1 MANARRGQPHR
12 SFPRPSAQG
21 GLFALGPEVQGEVL
35 RTTYRDEESGF
46 SVVKVKTAHG
56 EVTLVGALPAL
67 ASGERIS
74 AKGKPKT
81 HPSYGPQ
88 LEVEEIERL
97 LPVTPEGIVAYLGS
111 GLIPGI
117 GPKLAQRIY
126 DHFGEE
132 SLEVV
137 RREPRRL
144 AEVPGIGHRRIVEA
158 NRTAKAQVRLE
169 RLVVALRPYQVPLH
183 VARKIEA
190 RYGDEAEQIVAH
202 EPYRLWRDVG
212 GIGFLTAD
220 RVARAMGIAEDAPA
234 RMEALV
240 LYLLQTAMDEGH
252 VCLPEE
258 ELVQR
263 AVRLGGTEGRTAGAL
278 RDLAEGGL
286 VVLEDDFAYLTR
298 NHQME
303 KRVARAV
310 ARHLEARPPAV
321 ALRNRGTLSPAQA
334 AAAQAALGRG
344 LFVLTGGPGTG
355 KTTTVQA
362 IARSAIGHGLRL
374 ELAAPTGRAAK
385 RMQEASGLRAQTL
398 HRLLGLRGPQSDVH
412 EISADLVIVDEASM
426 IDLWLFDRLLDALP
440 LTARLVLVGD
450 PDQLPP
456 VGAGQPFADL
466 LGRRE
471 VPRAEL
477 TEIFRQA
484 AQSGIVQA
492 AHRIRQGYLPQQ
504 AEDFVWLQA
513 EAPLEL
519 QRLALQAATETLPR
533 LGIEPD
539 EIQVLSAGHKHESG
553 VQALNAALQAKLNPP
568 RGQAELRH
576 GDRIFRLGDRVV
588 QLRNDY
594 QRGALNGEVGRIT
607 RLGAKDRGLA
617 VAFPDASGEREVEY
631 EPDELRQLQLGYA
644 TTVHKAQGSE
654 YRGVVLVLS
663 PQHWMLLQ
671 RNLLYT
677 AVTRAR
683 ERIVVVAPARALR
696 QALRAEG
703 RDVRHGRLGARIV
716 AALTA
721 RSDS

>member
-1 MANARRGQPHR
+1 MAEARQAKPHR
-12 SFPRPSAQG
+12 SYTRPRAG
-21 GLFALGPEVQGEVL
+21 TGLFSLGPEVQGEVL
-35 RTTYRDEESGF
+35 RTTYRDEQSGF
-46 SVVKVKTAHG
+46 SVVRVKSADG

-67 ASGERIS
+67 ATGERVK
-74 AKGKPKT
+74 ATGKPKM

-126 DHFGEE
+126 DHFGQE
-132 SLEVV
+132 SLEVM

-190 RYGDEAEQIVAH
+190 RYGDEAEQVVAH

-220 RVARAMGIAEDAPA
+220 RVARAMGIAEDAPE

-252 VCLPEE
+252 VALPQAEIA
-258 ELVQR
+258 QR
-263 AVRLGGTEGRTAGAL
+263 AVRLGGSTERIERAL
-278 RDLAEGGL
+278 RDLAQGGL
-286 VVLEDDFAYLTR
+286 VVMDDGLVYLTR

-303 KRVARAV
+303 RRVARAV
-310 ARHLEARPPAV
+310 ALYLRARPAQV
-321 ALRNRGTLSPAQA
+321 TLRNRGALSPAQA

-362 IARSAIGHGLRL
+362 IARSARSQGLRL

-398 HRLLGLRGPQSDVH
+398 HRLLGLRGPQSEVQ
-412 EISADLVIVDEASM
+412 ELAVDLVIVDEASM
-426 IDLWLFDRLLDALP
+426 IDLWLFDRLLVALP
-440 LTARLVLVGD
+440 RTARLVLVGD

-466 LGRRE
+466 LARRE

-504 AEDFVWLQA
+504 ARDFVWLQA
-513 EAPLEL
+513 DAPLEL
-519 QRLALQAATETLPR
+519 QRLALQAATETLPGM
-533 LGIEPD
+533 GIEPD

-553 VQALNAALQAKLNPP
+553 VQELNTALQARLNPP
-568 RGQAELRH
+568 RGQAELRQ

-607 RLGAKDRGLA
+607 RLSPKGRGLA

-631 EPDELRQLQLGYA
+631 EADELRQLQLGYA

-703 RDVRHGRLGARIV
+703 RDVRYGRLGARIE
-716 AALTA
+716 AALKGTA
-721 RSDS
+721 PA

>member
-1 MANARRGQPHR
+1 M
-12 SFPRPSAQG
+12 
-21 GLFALGPEVQGEVL
+21 QGEVL

-46 SVVKVKTAHG
+46 SVVKVRAAAG

-67 ASGERIS
+67 ATGERVV
-74 AKGKPKT
+74 ARGKPKQ

-88 LEVEEIERL
+88 LEVEQIERL
-97 LPVTPEGIVAYLGS
+97 LPVTPQGIVAYLGS

-126 DHFGEE
+126 DRFGEA

-137 RREPRRL
+137 RREPWRL
-144 AEVPGIGHRRIVEA
+144 GEVPGIGRNRIVEA

-190 RYGDEAEQIVAH
+190 RYGDAAEQVVAR

-212 GIGFLTAD
+212 GVGFLTAD
-220 RVARAMGIAEDAPA
+220 RVARAMGIAEDAPE

-252 VCLPEE
+252 VALPRE
-258 ELVQR
+258 ELER
-263 AVRLGGTEGRTAGAL
+263 RSIGLGGTAERTAQAL
-278 RDLAEGGL
+278 AGLAEGGL
-286 VVLEDDFAYLTR
+286 VVLDGELAYLTR

-310 ARHLEARPPAV
+310 AGHLRARLPEV
-321 ALRNRGTLSPAQA
+321 ALGSRGSLSQAQA
-334 AAAQAALGRG
+334 AAAQAALGQG
-344 LFVLTGGPGTG
+344 VFVLTGGPGTG

-362 IARSAIGHGLRL
+362 IARSATGHGLRM

-385 RMQEASGLRAQTL
+385 RLQEATGLQAQTL
-398 HRLLGLRGPQSDVH
+398 HRLLGLRGPLSEVR
-412 EISADLVIVDEASM
+412 ELTADIVIVDEASM
-426 IDLWLFDRLLDALP
+426 IDLWLFDRLLVALP
-440 LTARLVLVGD
+440 RTSRLILVGD

-466 LGRRE
+466 LARSE
-471 VPRAEL
+471 VPRVQL
-477 TEIFRQA
+477 REIFRQA

-504 AEDFVWLQA
+504 AQDFVWLQA
-513 EAPLEL
+513 EAPAEL
-519 QRLALQAATETLPR
+519 QRLALQAATETLPKA
-533 LGIEPD
+533 GIDPD

-553 VQALNAALQAKLNPP
+553 VQALNQALQQRLNPP
-568 RGQAELRH
+568 RGQPEIRL

-594 QRGALNGEVGRIT
+594 QRGALNGEVGRIS
-607 RLGAKDRGLA
+607 RLSAQGRGLS
-617 VAFPDASGEREVEY
+617 VVFPDATGEREVDY
-631 EPDELRQLQLGYA
+631 ETDELRQLQLGYA

-683 ERIVVVAPARALR
+683 ERIVVVAPGRAVR

-703 RDVRHGRLGARIV
+703 RDVRYGRLGARIET
-716 AALTA
+716 ALSGGA
-721 RSDS
+721 GA

>member
-67 ASGERIS
+67 ATGERVA

>member
-1 MANARRGQPHR
+1 MAGPSRGK
-12 SFPRPSAQG
+12 PRPAYVRPRAQA
-21 GLFALGPEVQGEVL
+21 GLFTLGPEVRGEVL

-46 SVVKVKTAHG
+46 SVVKVKVGDG
-56 EVTLVGALPAL
+56 EVTLVGALPTL
-67 ASGERIS
+67 STGERIA
-74 AKGKPKT
+74 AKGKPKM

-88 LEVEEIERL
+88 LEVEELERL

-126 DHFGEE
+126 EHFGEA

-137 RREPRRL
+137 RREPKRL
-144 AEVPGIGHRRIVEA
+144 SEVPGIGRRRIVEA
-158 NRTAKAQVRLE
+158 NRTAKQQVRLE
-169 RLVVALRPYQVPLH
+169 RLVVALKPYQVPLH

-190 RYGDEAEQIVAH
+190 RYGDEAEQVVAR

-220 RVARAMGIAEDAPA
+220 RVARAMGIAEDAPE

-252 VCLPEE
+252 VALPREE
-258 ELVQR
+258 V
-263 AVRLGGTEGRTAGAL
+263 VRRSQSLGGTAERTEKAL
-278 RDLAEGGL
+278 GDLASGGL
-286 VVLEDDFAYLTR
+286 LVLDEDLSYLTR

-310 ARHLEARPPAV
+310 AVRLQARPV
-321 ALRNRGTLSPAQA
+321 QVELRRRGTLSPAQA
-334 AAAQAALGRG
+334 QAAQAALGRG

-385 RMQEASGLRAQTL
+385 RLQEASGLQAQTL
-398 HRLLGLRGPQSDVH
+398 HRLLGLRGPLSEVR
-412 EISADLVIVDEASM
+412 EVAADLVIVDEASM

-440 LTARLVLVGD
+440 RTARLVLVGD

-466 LGRRE
+466 LARRE

-477 TEIFRQA
+477 IEIFRQA

-504 AEDFVWLQA
+504 AQDFVWLQA
-513 EAPLEL
+513 EVPLEL
-519 QRLALQAATETLPR
+519 QRLALQAATETMPR
-533 LGIEPD
+533 LGIDPD

-553 VQALNAALQAKLNPP
+553 VQALNTALQARLNPA
-568 RGQAELRH
+568 RGQPELKL
-576 GDRIFRLGDRVV
+576 GDRVFRLGDRVV

-594 QRGALNGEVGRIT
+594 QRGALNGEVGRIS
-607 RLGAKDRGLA
+607 RLSAQGRGLS
-617 VAFPDASGEREVEY
+617 VVFPDPAGEREVDY
-631 EPDELRQLQLGYA
+631 EADELRQIQLGYA

-683 ERIVVVAPARALR
+683 ERITVVAPARALR

-703 RDVRHGRLGARIV
+703 RDVRYGRLGLRIE
-716 AALTA
+716 AALA
-721 RSDS
+721 GRSAG

>member
-1 MANARRGQPHR
+1 MADARRGRPAR
-12 SFPRPSAQG
+12 SYTRPPARA
-21 GLFALGPEVQGEVL
+21 GLFSLGPEVRGEVL

-46 SVVKVKTAHG
+46 SVVKVKAEQG

-67 ASGERIS
+67 ATGERIA
-74 AKGKPKT
+74 AKGKPKM

-126 DHFGEE
+126 DHFGQQ

-144 AEVPGIGHRRIVEA
+144 AEVPGIGSRRIVEA
-158 NRTAKAQVRLE
+158 HRTAKAQVRLE

-190 RYGDEAEQIVAH
+190 SYGDDAERIVAH

-220 RVARAMGIAEDAPA
+220 RVARAMGIAEDAPE

-252 VCLPEE
+252 VCLPQE

-263 AVRLGGTEGRTAGAL
+263 AVRLGGTSERTESAL
-278 RDLAEGGL
+278 RDLAQGGL
-286 VVLEDDFAYLTR
+286 VMLDEGLSYLTR

-303 KRVARAV
+303 QRVARAV
-310 ARHLEARPPAV
+310 ARHLRARPVQV

-362 IARSAIGHGLRL
+362 IARSALGHGLRL

-398 HRLLGLRGPQSDVH
+398 HRLLGLRGPQSEVQ
-412 EISADLVIVDEASM
+412 ELAADLVIVDEASM

-440 LTARLVLVGD
+440 RTARLVLVGD

-466 LGRRE
+466 LARRE
-471 VPRAEL
+471 VPRVEL

-504 AEDFVWLQA
+504 AQDFVWLQA
-513 EAPLEL
+513 DAPLEL
-519 QRLALQAATETLPR
+519 QRLALQAAIETLPR
-533 LGIEPD
+533 LGIDPD

-607 RLGAKDRGLA
+607 RLSPKGRGLT
-617 VAFPDASGEREVEY
+617 VAFPDAAGEREVEY
-631 EPDELRQLQLGYA
+631 EADELRQLQLGYA

-703 RDVRHGRLGARIV
+703 RDVRYGRLGARIERAL
-716 AALTA
+716 AA
-721 RSDS
+721 RPGS

>member
-1 MANARRGQPHR
+1 MANARRGRPYR
-12 SFPRPSAQG
+12 SFAHPPAQS
-21 GLFALGPEVQGEVL
+21 GLFALGPEVQGEVM

-46 SVVKVKTAHG
+46 SVVKLKTAHG

-67 ASGERIS
+67 ATGERVS

-126 DHFGEE
+126 EHFGAQ

-144 AEVPGIGHRRIVEA
+144 AEVPGIGQRRIVEA

-220 RVARAMGIAEDAPA
+220 RVARAMGIAEDAPE

-252 VCLPEE
+252 VCLPED

-263 AVRLGGTEGRTAGAL
+263 AVRLGGTAERTAGAL
-278 RDLAEGGL
+278 RGLAEGGL
-286 VVLEDDFAYLTR
+286 LVLDDDLTYLTR
-298 NHQME
+298 NHQIE

-310 ARHLEARPPAV
+310 ARYLEARPAPV

-398 HRLLGLRGPQSDVH
+398 HRLLGLRGPQSEVH
-412 EISADLVIVDEASM
+412 EIAADLVIVDEASM

-440 LTARLVLVGD
+440 RTARLVLVGD

-466 LGRRE
+466 LARRE

-504 AEDFVWLQA
+504 AQDFVWLQA

-519 QRLALQAATETLPR
+519 QHLALQAAIETLPR

-553 VQALNAALQAKLNPP
+553 VQALNVALQAKLNPP

-607 RLGAKDRGLA
+607 RLGAKDGGLT
-617 VAFPDASGEREVEY
+617 VAFPDASGVREVEY
-631 EPDELRQLQLGYA
+631 GSDELRQLQLGYA

-696 QALRAEG
+696 QAVRAEG
-703 RDVRHGRLGARIV
+703 RNVRYGRLGARIA

-721 RSDS
+721 RTDS

>member
-1 MANARRGQPHR
+1 MANARRGRPYR
-12 SFPRPSAQG
+12 SFARPPAQG
-21 GLFALGPEVQGEVL
+21 GLFALGPQVQGEVL

-126 DHFGEE
+126 EHFGSE

-220 RVARAMGIAEDAPA
+220 RVARAMGIAEDAPE

-252 VCLPEE
+252 VCLPED

-263 AVRLGGTEGRTAGAL
+263 AVRLGGTAERTEGAL
-278 RDLAEGGL
+278 RGLAEGGL
-286 VVLEDDFAYLTR
+286 VVLEDDLAYLTR

-310 ARHLEARPPAV
+310 ARHLEARPVPV

-344 LFVLTGGPGTG
+344 LVVLTGGPGTG

-412 EISADLVIVDEASM
+412 EIVADLVIVDEASM

-466 LGRRE
+466 LARRE

-631 EPDELRQLQLGYA
+631 EPDALRQLQLGYA